1 MKMYD
6 NFFQAFHFRKHLT
19 AIGLLLI
26 SCPGFSTEYVG
37 SQLTSEAHAWLEAR
51 LAEQGS
57 ATTKITMYPVD
68 QRLAS
73 KYCATALEFSLVN
86 LSIQTQNSIR
96 VQCPD
101 ENGWQIYLSA
111 KVSKMVMALVSN
123 RQLAAGT
130 IITEDALLAQEREQ
144 SQARGLIMQDPAL
157 VIGARTKRSLN
168 IGQIITNAD
177 LCLVCKGDIVT
188 IEGISDSLVV
198 SAAGKALADG
208 ALGDNVRVQNL
219 QSGRTIVA
227 SVSAI
232 KKVAIK
238 L

>member
-6 NFFQAFHFRKHLT
+6 NFFQALISRKLLT
-19 AIGLLLI
+19 GIGLLI
-26 SCPGFSTEYVG
+26 ASTQTFAAEYNSMQISTE
-37 SQLTSEAHAWLEAR
+37 AHTWLEGQ
-51 LAEQGS
+51 LVEQGNS
-57 ATTKITMYPVD
+57 AIKVTMYPVD

-73 KYCATALEFSLVN
+73 KYCELPLEFSLVN
-86 LSIQTQNSIR
+86 QNLQTQNSVR

-101 ENGWQIYLSA
+101 EKGWQLYLSA

-123 RQLAAGT
+123 RQLAAGS
-130 IITEDALLAQEREQ
+130 IITDDAIFAQEREQ
-144 SQARGLIMQDPAL
+144 SQARGVILQDPAY

>member
-1 MKMYD
+1 M
-6 NFFQAFHFRKHLT
+6 
-19 AIGLLLI
+19 
-26 SCPGFSTEYVG
+26 
-37 SQLTSEAHAWLEAR
+37 
-51 LAEQGS
+51 
-57 ATTKITMYPVD
+57 
-68 QRLAS
+68 
-73 KYCATALEFSLVN
+73 
-86 LSIQTQNSIR
+86 
-96 VQCPD
+96 
-101 ENGWQIYLSA
+101 
-111 KVSKMVMALVSN
+111 
-123 RQLAAGT
+123 
-130 IITEDALLAQEREQ
+130 
-144 SQARGLIMQDPAL
+144 

>member
-6 NFFQAFHFRKHLT
+6 NFFQALICRKYFT
-19 AIGLLLI
+19 SIVLLLA
-26 SCPGFSTEYVG
+26 CVKPMAAEYQA
-37 SQLTSEAHAWLEAR
+37 SQLTSEAHTWLESV
-51 LAEQGS
+51 LIAEGTTS
-57 ATTKITMYPVD
+57 AKITMYPVD

-73 KYCATALEFSLVN
+73 KYCELPLEFSLVN
-86 LSIQTQNSIR
+86 PSIQNQNSIR
-96 VQCPD
+96 VQCHD
-101 ENGWQIYLSA
+101 ANGWQIYLSA
-111 KVSKMVMALVSN
+111 KVSKMVMALVTN
-123 RQLAAGT
+123 MQLTAGS
-130 IITEDALLAQEREQ
+130 IITAEAVSLQTREQ
-144 SQARGLIMQDPAL
+144 NQARGIIMQDPAF

-177 LCLVCKGDIVT
+177 LCLVCKGDMVT
-188 IEGISDSLVV
+188 IEGISDSLIV
-198 SAAGKALADG
+198 SAAGKALNDG

-219 QSGRTIVA
+219 QSGRTVVA

>member
-6 NFFQAFHFRKHLT
+6 NFFQTLTCRKLLT
-19 AIGLLLI
+19 GIGLLIASTQPFAAEYNSAQI
-26 SCPGFSTEYVG
+26 SI
-37 SQLTSEAHAWLEAR
+37 EAHAWLENQM
-51 LAEQGS
+51 AEQGNA
-57 ATTKITMYPVD
+57 ATKVTMYPVD

-73 KYCATALEFSLVN
+73 KYCELPLEFSLVN
-86 LSIQTQNSIR
+86 QNLQTQNSIR

-101 ENGWQIYLSA
+101 LDGWQLYLSA

-123 RQLAAGT
+123 RQLTAGS
-130 IITEDALLAQEREQ
+130 IITEDAVLAQEREQ
-144 SQARGLIMQDPAL
+144 SQARGVIMQDPAM

>member
-6 NFFQAFHFRKHLT
+6 NFFQTLNCRKLLT
-19 AIGLLLI
+19 ALGLLIASTPSLA
-26 SCPGFSTEYVG
+26 TEYFAAQLS
-37 SQLTSEAHAWLEAR
+37 SQANAWLETR
-51 LAEQGS
+51 LAEQGTEN
-57 ATTKITMYPVD
+57 AKVIMYPVD
-68 QRLAS
+68 QRIAS
-73 KYCATALEFSLVN
+73 KFCELPLEFSLVN
-86 LSIQTQNSIR
+86 QSIQTQNSIR

-101 ENGWQIYLSA
+101 QSGWQVYLSA

-123 RQLAAGT
+123 RQLAAGSL
-130 IITEDALLAQEREQ
+130 ITEDAIYAQEREQ
-144 SQARGLIMQDPAL
+144 SQARGVLLQDPAM

-198 SAAGKALADG
+198 STAGKALNDG